1 MTLGFGFISVASH
14 NRKKE
19 MCIKHNYTWILGI
32 AFLSLQVE
40 PAAWAKITSLSGN
53 IKSITSGQLEP
64 TQPAA
69 SCGKEAE
76 LDHLTALCCL
86 FISLNYTLSFSFL
99 TLKEVRA
106 MWSCQTS
113 GTWPLIRQEALYH
126 ISGFAHLTMTCSLSS
141 PRRVPPIPVLE
152 HLTRG
157 QVSSPWLPTPALR
170 TFLSMCAPLCVCVCV
185 CVSMFKS
192 SLSNKI
198 QKKNVPHLSKRK
210 ASNEKQYRAKNCP
223 WQRNNSLC
231 VFVRDS

>member
-1 MTLGFGFISVASH
+1 MTLGLGFISVASH

-40 PAAWAKITSLSGN
+40 PAAWAEITSLSGN

-64 TQPAA
+64 TQPGA

-76 LDHLTALCCL
+76 LDHLMALCCL

-113 GTWPLIRQEALYH
+113 GTWPFIRQEALYH
-126 ISGFAHLTMTCSLSS
+126 ISGFAHLTMTCSLRS
-141 PRRVPPIPVLE
+141 PRRVPPIPVLD
-152 HLTRG
+152 HLTWG
-157 QVSSPWLPTPALR
+157 QVSSQWLSTPSFR
-170 TFLSMCAPLCVCVCV
+170 TFLSEYVCSSVCMCLCFHV
-185 CVSMFKS
+185 
-192 SLSNKI
+192 
-198 QKKNVPHLSKRK
+198 
-210 ASNEKQYRAKNCP
+210 
-223 WQRNNSLC
+223 
-231 VFVRDS
+231 